1 MTVLM
6 SATVSVRSMTLS
18 PIPQMTSESRA
29 RPRPSDAGLPQIAA
43 DGGRAD
49 LAQHGQIRSSTAFT
63 LTMPPGL
70 SRRMTRIRP

>member
-18 PIPQMTSESRA
+18 PIPQMTSESRDEPEA
-29 RPRPSDAGLPQIAA
+29 ERRGLPQVAA

-70 SRRMTRIRP
+70 SSRITRIRP